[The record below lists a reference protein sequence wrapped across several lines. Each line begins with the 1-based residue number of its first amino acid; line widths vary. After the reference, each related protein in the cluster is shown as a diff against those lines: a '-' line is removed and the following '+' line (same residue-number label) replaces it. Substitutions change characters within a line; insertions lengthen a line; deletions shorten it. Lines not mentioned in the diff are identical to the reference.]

1 MRNFK
6 INTTLGVVPSMAAS
20 RKKASYFITRGSTAT
35 LTFDLAFKAYTFNQI
50 EQLTF
55 LLKEP
60 SGKISKYEMYD
71 AQGEMNLKFKHQM
84 GVNFNYVS
92 LTLDPKETAALE
104 LTKNKTPIEFEVVVK
119 IDGDDF
125 DPNKKEYTQI
135 ETQPSIGTID
145 SLYGQLI
152 GE

>member
-6 INTTLGVVPSMAAS
+6 INTTLGVVPSMAAQ

-35 LTFDLAFKAYTFNQI
+35 LTFDLSFKAYTFSQI

-55 LLKEP
+55 LLKEL
-60 SGKISKYEMYD
+60 SGRISSYVMYND
-71 AQGEMNLKFKHQM
+71 EQVMNPKFKHQM

-92 LTLDPKETAALE
+92 LTLDPQETANLE
-104 LTKNKTPIEFEVVVK
+104 LTQNKAPIEFEVIIK

-145 SLYGQLI
+145 SIYSQLI

>member
-6 INTTLGVVPSMAAS
+6 INTTLGVVPSMAAQ

-35 LTFDLAFKAYTFNQI
+35 LTFDLSFKAYTFSQI

-60 SGKISKYEMYD
+60 SGRISSYVMYND
-71 AQGEMNLKFKHQM
+71 EQVMNPKFKHQM

-92 LTLDPKETAALE
+92 LTLDPQETANLE
-104 LTKNKTPIEFEVVVK
+104 LTQNKAPIEFEVIIK

-145 SLYGQLI
+145 SIYSQLF

>member
-6 INTTLGVVPSMAAS
+6 INTTLGVVPSMAAQ

-35 LTFDLAFKAYTFNQI
+35 LTFDLSFKAYTFNQI

-60 SGKISKYEMYD
+60 SGRISSYIMYND
-71 AQGEMNLKFKHQM
+71 EQVMSPKFKHQM

-92 LTLDPKETAALE
+92 LTLDPQETANLE
-104 LTKNKTPIEFEVVVK
+104 LTQNKAPIEFEVIIK

-145 SLYGQLI
+145 SIYSQLI

>member
-6 INTTLGVVPSMAAS
+6 INTTLGVVPSMAAQ

-35 LTFDLAFKAYTFNQI
+35 LTFDLSFKAYTFNQI

-60 SGKISKYEMYD
+60 SGRISSYVMYND
-71 AQGEMNLKFKHQM
+71 EQVMSPKFKHQM

-92 LTLDPKETAALE
+92 LTLDPQETANLE
-104 LTKNKTPIEFEVVVK
+104 LTQNKAPIEFEVIIK

-145 SLYGQLI
+145 SIYSQLI

>member
-6 INTTLGVVPSMAAS
+6 INTTLGVVPSMAAQ

-35 LTFDLAFKAYTFNQI
+35 LTFDLSFKAYTFNQI

-60 SGKISKYEMYD
+60 SGRISSYVMYND
-71 AQGEMNLKFKHQM
+71 EQVMSPKFKHQM

-92 LTLDPKETAALE
+92 LTLDPQETANLE
-104 LTKNKTPIEFEVVVK
+104 LTQNKAPIEFEVIIK

-135 ETQPSIGTID
+135 ETQPSI
-145 SLYGQLI
+145 
-152 GE
+152 

>member
-6 INTTLGVVPSMAAS
+6 INTTLGVVPSRAAS
-20 RKKASYFITRGSTAT
+20 GKKASYFITRGSTAN
-35 LTFDLAFKAYTFNQI
+35 LTFDLSFKAYTFDQI

-60 SGKISKYEMYD
+60 SGKILKYELYD
-71 AQGEMNLKFKHQM
+71 DQGEMNPKFAHQM
-84 GVNFNYVS
+84 GVNFNYIN
-92 LTLDPKETAALE
+92 LKLEPRETANLE
-104 LTKNKTPIEFEVVVK
+104 LTKNKAPIEFEVVIK

-145 SLYGQLI
+145 SIYGQVI

>member
-6 INTTLGVVPSMAAS
+6 INTTLGVVPSMAAQ

-35 LTFDLAFKAYTFNQI
+35 LTFDLSFKAYTFNQI

-60 SGKISKYEMYD
+60 SGRISSYVMYND
-71 AQGEMNLKFKHQM
+71 EQVMNPKFKHQM

-92 LTLDPKETAALE
+92 LTLDPQETANLE
-104 LTKNKTPIEFEVVVK
+104 LTQNKAPIEFEVIIK

-145 SLYGQLI
+145 SIYSQLI

>member
-6 INTTLGVVPSMAAS
+6 INTTLGVVPSMAAQ

-35 LTFDLAFKAYTFNQI
+35 LTFDLSFKAYTFSQI

-60 SGKISKYEMYD
+60 SGRISSYVMYND
-71 AQGEMNLKFKHQM
+71 EQVMNPKFKHQM

-92 LTLDPKETAALE
+92 LTLDPQETANLE
-104 LTKNKTPIEFEVVVK
+104 LTQNKAPIEFEVIIK

-145 SLYGQLI
+145 SIYSQLI